1 MGDVRGRG
9 LFAGIE
15 FVEDR
20 KTKQPVSEPFL
31 MSIIKGIADQGVLVG
46 RTNRSLPGLNNII
59 NLAPALVATRAD
71 IDRIVLAIRNAI
83 AKVSS

>member
-1 MGDVRGRG
+1 
-9 LFAGIE
+9 
-15 FVEDR
+15 
-20 KTKQPVSEPFL
+20 

>member
-1 MGDVRGRG
+1 
-9 LFAGIE
+9 
-15 FVEDR
+15 
-20 KTKQPVSEPFL
+20 

-83 AKVSS
+83 AKVSA